1 MGLNI
6 NPEWSFK
13 ELINHI
19 WTLRDDFDCLLTSF
33 SYFDLHEKVLFLK
46 KTRDTIYSMDF
57 SEANKDR
64 VWNYFNH
71 YEYYSTLVDIANR
84 MK

>member
-1 MGLNI
+1 MGLDI
-6 NPEWSFK
+6 NPQWSFK
-13 ELINHI
+13 ELVNHI
-19 WTLRDDFDCLLTSF
+19 WALRDEFDSLLTSF
-33 SYFDLHEKVLFLK
+33 SYFDLHEKVVFLK
-46 KTRDTIYSMDF
+46 KTRDTIYSMNFDV
-57 SEANKDR
+57 SYKDR